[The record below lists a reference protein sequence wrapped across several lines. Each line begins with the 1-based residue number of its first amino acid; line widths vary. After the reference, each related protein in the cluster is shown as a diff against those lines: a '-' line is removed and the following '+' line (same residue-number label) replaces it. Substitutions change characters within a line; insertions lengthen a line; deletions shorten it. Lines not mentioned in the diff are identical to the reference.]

1 MAGLTPAEVA
11 EMISALH
18 RLKDRHGL
26 TILIIE
32 HVMQA
37 LNRMSDRIT
46 VLHRGRLIAEDRPE
60 AIGADPA
67 VAEAYFGVDD
77 PTEGLP

>member
-1 MAGLTPAEVA
+1 
-11 EMISALH
+11 
-18 RLKDRHGL
+18 
-26 TILIIE
+26 
-32 HVMQA
+32 MQA

-77 PTEGLP
+77 PTEGPP